1 MAYDDISNTEQKEQI
16 AQNTIDSQ
24 SDTDSMEYYE
34 SDSYVPSSESSDD
47 DGDGEV
53 TSINLKRLSSE
64 SPKKHNDRPI
74 TMDNDEDN
82 FPNTTCDADSV
93 IEMNINPNNE
103 SETVVNVENASDRA
117 DNDITGPEEQITD
130 KFVKLLRI
138 EAFATHCQITST
150 SVGSAMSWFNFI
162 CLDEGQPSQIDSSV
176 FEENHSINLETPAPP
191 SEASDPAPT
200 TASRR
205 RKQQDGPAD
214 KLLKLKKE
222 FLKEEHLTL
231 QCSHGA
237 QSCSRHT
244 DTYAVKSWQH

>member
-1 MAYDDISNTEQKEQI
+1 MSNDLDTSFPNTTTYADYGTFEIKENPNNESEIFSKCNNAIDMDWDGISDITKQKEQIGEVSNKDDGIISMNDDVGTFPNTTSYADDEIFERNENPNTESKIFSKCDNAIDMAYDDISNTEQKEQI

-47 DGDGEV
+47 GDGEV
-53 TSINLKRLSSE
+53 TSSNLKRLSSE

-117 DNDITGPEEQITD
+117 DNDITGPEEQIS
-130 KFVKLLRI
+130 
-138 EAFATHCQITST
+138 E
-150 SVGSAMSWFNFI
+150 
-162 CLDEGQPSQIDSSV
+162 LD
-176 FEENHSINLETPAPP
+176 FEI
-191 SEASDPAPT
+191 
-200 TASRR
+200 
-205 RKQQDGPAD
+205 
-214 KLLKLKKE
+214 
-222 FLKEEHLTL
+222 
-231 QCSHGA
+231 
-237 QSCSRHT
+237 
-244 DTYAVKSWQH
+244 